1 MISNVINIKKEIGQ
15 RILAARKAKGLT
27 QKALGE
33 LTDDLKQSRI
43 NNWEHGI
50 RTPGPEEIKQLAQA
64 LDVSP
69 AYLMCLTDQPKEIS
83 MEGSFIPLLNHQQ
96 ACDPKVHIQALRHQ
110 DYVGDVTFISV
121 SAELAGR
128 LGEYA
133 FALKMTDDSM
143 NPEMRI
149 NDIQTIDPS
158 ASPNPS
164 DYVAVKISGKPDV
177 VICQYKKLSYTSSEF
192 ELMTL
197 NDNWPNI
204 TVNDNIQVEIIGKV
218 VQNTRCYF

>member
-1 MISNVINIKKEIGQ
+1 MVINIKEEIGQ

-27 QKALGE
+27 QKALSE

-43 NNWEHGI
+43 NNWENGI
-50 RTPGPEEIKQLAQA
+50 RTPGPEEIKQLATA

-83 MEGSFIPLLNHQQ
+83 IEGSLIPLLNHIQ
-96 ACDPKVHIQALRHQ
+96 AADPKIHIQAIKHQ
-110 DYVGDVTFISV
+110 EYMDETSFIPV
-121 SAELAGR
+121 NAELAQR
-128 LGEYA
+128 LGEHA

-143 NPEMRI
+143 IPEMRI
-149 NDIQTIDPS
+149 NDVQIIDPS
-158 ASPNPS
+158 ATPNPG
-164 DYVAVKISGKPDV
+164 DYVAVKISAKPEV
-177 VICQYKKLSYTSSEF
+177 IICQYKKLSYTSSEF

-204 TVNDNIQVEIIGKV
+204 TVNENVQVEIIGKV
-218 VQNTRCYF
+218 VQNTRSYF

>member
-1 MISNVINIKKEIGQ
+1 MIFMVINIKEEIGR

-43 NNWEHGI
+43 NNWENGI
-50 RTPGPEEIKQLAQA
+50 RTPGPEEIKQLARA

-69 AYLMCLTDQPKEIS
+69 AYLMCLTDQPNEIS
-83 MEGSFIPLLNHQQ
+83 IEGSLIPILN
-96 ACDPKVHIQALRHQ
+96 HIQASDPKTHIQAIKHQ
-110 DYVGDVTFISV
+110 AYPAEETYIPV

-143 NPEMRI
+143 VPEMRI
-149 NDIQTIDPS
+149 NDIQIIDPS

-164 DYVAVKISGKPDV
+164 DYVAVKISGKPEV
-177 VICQYKKLSYTSSEF
+177 IICQYKKLSYTSPEF

-204 TVNDNIQVEIIGKV
+204 TVNENVQAEIVGKV
-218 VQNTRCYF
+218 VQNTRSYF

>member
-1 MISNVINIKKEIGQ
+1 MLNIKEEIGR
-15 RILAARKAKGLT
+15 RILAARKAKRLT

-43 NNWEHGI
+43 NNWENGI
-50 RTPGPEEIKQLAQA
+50 RTPGPEEIKQLARA

-69 AYLMCLTDQPKEIS
+69 AYLMCLTEQPNEIS
-83 MEGSFIPLLNHQQ
+83 IERCFIPLLNHIQ
-96 ACDPKVHIQALRHQ
+96 ASDPKIHTQAIKHQ
-110 DYVGDVTFISV
+110 EYSGEASFIPV
-121 SAELAGR
+121 NAEFAGR
-128 LGEYA
+128 LGKYA

-143 NPEMRI
+143 IPEMRI
-149 NDIQTIDPS
+149 NDIQIIDPS

-164 DYVAVKISGKPDV
+164 DYVAVKISGKPEV
-177 VICQYKKLSYTSSEF
+177 VICQYKKLSFTSSEF

-204 TVNDNIQVEIIGKV
+204 TVNENVQVEIVGKV
-218 VQNTRCYF
+218 VQNTRYYF

>member
-1 MISNVINIKKEIGQ
+1 VINIKEEIGR
-15 RILAARKAKGLT
+15 RILVTRKAKGLT

-50 RTPGPEEIKQLAQA
+50 RTPGPEEIKQLAKA

-69 AYLMCLTDQPKEIS
+69 AYLMCLTDQPKEVSI
-83 MEGSFIPLLNHQQ
+83 ENFFIPLLNHVQ
-96 ACDPKVHIQALRHQ
+96 ASDPNIHIQAIKHQ
-110 DYVGDVTFISV
+110 EYSGEVTFIPV
-121 SAELAGR
+121 STELAGR
-128 LGEYA
+128 LGECA
-133 FALKMTDDSM
+133 FALKMIDDSM
-143 NPEMRI
+143 IPEMRI
-149 NDIQTIDPS
+149 NDIQIIDPS
-158 ASPNPS
+158 ASFNPS
-164 DYVAVKISGKPDV
+164 DYVAVKISGKPEV
-177 VICQYKKLSYTSSEF
+177 IICQYKKLSYTSSEF

-204 TVNDNIQVEIIGKV
+204 TVNENVQVEIVGKV